1 MSIKQKIKLF
11 FFREKKLMTNFFE
24 GFNFQKGNRK
34 IKLDILTWVYKLKSK
49 GICINK
55 FSDLWKDCEEIIFPI
70 TVFRVES
77 TILKIELRMEDS
89 KGIIWYVTINTLYE
103 DMLNYDIEMKTEDM
117 DLWWQCKA
125 S

>member
-1 MSIKQKIKLF
+1 
-11 FFREKKLMTNFFE
+11 MTNFFE